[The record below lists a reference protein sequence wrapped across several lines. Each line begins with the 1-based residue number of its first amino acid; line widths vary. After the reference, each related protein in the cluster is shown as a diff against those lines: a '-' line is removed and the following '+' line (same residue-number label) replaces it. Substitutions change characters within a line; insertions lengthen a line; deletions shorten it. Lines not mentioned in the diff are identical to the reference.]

1 MASNRPTK
9 KPATLLADLFEHAKA
24 LNDVRAGKKELT
36 QEESS
41 ALALDL
47 LEAIKAFRHDYQRL
61 LQTKAKVEISLQD
74 AEELR
79 ARAKLHL
86 EKAREK
92 LNAIAG

>member
-1 MASNRPTK
+1 MESRPTK
-9 KPATLLADLFEHAKA
+9 RPATLLADLFEHAKF
-24 LNDVRAGKKELT
+24 LNDVRAGERQLT
-36 QEESS
+36 GEESS

-47 LEAIKAFRHDYQRL
+47 LEAIKAFRRDYQRL

-79 ARAKLHL
+79 AEAKLHL
-86 EKAREK
+86 EKARER